1 MIQKD
6 IRQSLEDEVCQ
17 LKERVGQ
24 IEAEKREK
32 EEQILQSKAH
42 IGGMEAKLT
51 ACQQHIHALEVSLQ
65 EEMSQHAPL
74 YGVGLADLSIKELE
88 TLSCIHEGLRDI
100 DAIKQQKAKNQ
111 AWCNFSSKFRYIFRI
126 LHTLP

>member
-1 MIQKD
+1 MMIRVDEKLKRCAREIMIQKD

-32 EEQILQSKAH
+32 EEQIMQSKAY

-51 ACQQHIHALEVSLQ
+51 ACQVFLLQ
-65 EEMSQHAPL
+65 YKFVL
-74 YGVGLADLSIKELE
+74 
-88 TLSCIHEGLRDI
+88 
-100 DAIKQQKAKNQ
+100 
-111 AWCNFSSKFRYIFRI
+111 FSFNCF
-126 LHTLP
+126 